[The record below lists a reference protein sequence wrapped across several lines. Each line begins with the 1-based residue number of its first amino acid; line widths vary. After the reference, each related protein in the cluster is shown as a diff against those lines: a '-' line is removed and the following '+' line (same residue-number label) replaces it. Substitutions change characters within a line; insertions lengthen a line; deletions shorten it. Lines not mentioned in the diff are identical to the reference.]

1 MKVPS
6 IRDQFIPSPS
16 KCLKVYKVASFLWL
30 MLLVFMV
37 MEALTLLV
45 LFALSV
51 TIAFSI
57 KSPYR
62 RRVRGPLPPG
72 PRPLPI
78 IGNILDFPQT
88 NIWQEFSELSR
99 RYGEL

>member
-16 KCLKVYKVASFLWL
+16 KCWEVHKVASFLRL

-37 MEALTLLV
+37 MEALSLLV
-45 LFALSV
+45 LLALSV

-57 KSPYR
+57 KSPYL

-72 PRPLPI
+72 SRPLPI
-78 IGNILDFPQT
+78 IGNMLDFPQT
-88 NIWQEFSELSR
+88 NIWQEFPELSR